1 MSFITGGVPTAN
13 GRDPFNWPMPNRKDL
28 MSATGGLGNGNR
40 DLFQMKKGNMVQKK
54 RLESAN
60 LQNEDIPGKRINH
73 QSKTIVFSFI
83 RRGEATY
90 MGKRRY

>member
-1 MSFITGGVPTAN
+1 
-13 GRDPFNWPMPNRKDL
+13 

-73 QSKTIVFSFI
+73 QP
-83 RRGEATY
+83 
-90 MGKRRY
+90 